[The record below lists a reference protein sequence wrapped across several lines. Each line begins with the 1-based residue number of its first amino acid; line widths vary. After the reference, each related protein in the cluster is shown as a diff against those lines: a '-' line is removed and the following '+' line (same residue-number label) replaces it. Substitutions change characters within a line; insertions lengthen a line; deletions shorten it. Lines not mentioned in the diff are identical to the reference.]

1 MISNIN
7 KEFLKACTSNYYQ
20 NVLLAIANG
29 ADVNVAWDDDGNTGL
44 IISSMNCNF
53 NNVDWLLKCKKL
65 EKEKTNR
72 LGETALMVAAEN
84 KDWSIANI
92 LIEAKCNVNHRNLN
106 NETALGKINK
116 LKKQYERYQ
125 NSVEDLLIEAGAT
138 E

>member
-1 MISNIN
+1 MISDIDE
-7 KEFLKACTSNYYQ
+7 EFLKACISDYYQ
-20 NVLLAIANG
+20 NVLLALANG

-44 IISSMNCNF
+44 IISSIYCNF

-65 EKEKTNR
+65 EKEKTNS

-84 KDWSIANI
+84 KDWSIANR
-92 LIEAKCNVNHRNLN
+92 LIEAKCNVNHRNLK

-125 NSVEDLLIEAGAT
+125 NPVEELLIDAGAT